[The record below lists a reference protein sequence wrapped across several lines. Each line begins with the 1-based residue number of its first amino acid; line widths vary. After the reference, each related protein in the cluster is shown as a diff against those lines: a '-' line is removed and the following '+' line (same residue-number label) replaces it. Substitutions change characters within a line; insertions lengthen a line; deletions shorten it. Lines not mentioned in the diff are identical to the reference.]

1 MPTFSFPPLS
11 DVQKGLV
18 YFIGGLLIVLYAFG
32 FFSELLNVVV
42 ICGGFA
48 MMVYGF
54 VRAGGVDFVEK
65 MRAKIT
71 KKK

>member
-1 MPTFSFPPLS
+1 MPMISFPPLS

-32 FFSELLNVVV
+32 FFSELLNVIV

-48 MMVYGF
+48 MMIHGF
-54 VRAGGVDFVEK
+54 VRAGGVAFMQK
-65 MRAKIT
+65 MRSKVT
-71 KKK
+71 KK